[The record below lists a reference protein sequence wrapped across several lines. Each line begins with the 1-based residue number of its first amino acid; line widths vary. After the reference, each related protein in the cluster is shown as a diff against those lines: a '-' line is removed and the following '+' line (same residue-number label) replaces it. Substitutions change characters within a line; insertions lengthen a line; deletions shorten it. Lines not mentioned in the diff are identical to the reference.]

1 VGFVA
6 QQEQVA
12 SGVLGAAATA
22 VTTPGPAP
30 DRVIFAGQSGG
41 VRWAVRA
48 GRDGAGRLAT
58 VLTRTCRG
66 VTDASRVPGSP
77 PRDGQLVSLWTS
89 RDPGFLLLRAA
100 PEVTR
105 VTALLASGDR
115 RRLALSPVIEDL
127 RLRFAAMPLP
137 EEDPLAAVEAASR
150 IGGTRTIEMWRP
162 PGLRRTH
169 RRRVSG
175 SANHSPANKS
185 VTNAVISPAV
195 RPLET

>member
-1 VGFVA
+1 VGFVS

-12 SGVLGAAATA
+12 AGILRAAAA
-22 VTTPGPAP
+22 VSAPGPDPGASP
-30 DRVIFAGQSGG
+30 ARVIFAGQSGG

-77 PRDGQLVSLWTS
+77 PRDGQLVSMWTS
-89 RDPGFLLLRAA
+89 RAPGFLLLRAA

-150 IGGTRTIEMWRP
+150 ISGTRTIEMWRP
-162 PGLRRTH
+162 PA
-169 RRRVSG
+169 
-175 SANHSPANKS
+175 SAAL
-185 VTNAVISPAV
+185 TGAG
-195 RPLET
+195 

>member
-1 VGFVA
+1 MGFVP

-12 SGVLGAAATA
+12 SGVLQAAATVPA
-22 VTTPGPAP
+22 SGAGPGPALA
-30 DRVIFAGQSGG
+30 RVIFAGQSGG

-58 VLTRTCRG
+58 VLTRTWRG
-66 VTDASRVPGSP
+66 VTAASSVPGSP
-77 PRDGQLVSLWTS
+77 PRDGQLVSMWIS
-89 RDPGFLLLRAA
+89 RGPGFLLLRAA

-127 RLRFAAMPLP
+127 RLRFAAAPLP

-150 IGGTRTIEMWRP
+150 ISGPRTIEMWRP
-162 PGLRRTH
+162 PG
-169 RRRVSG
+169 
-175 SANHSPANKS
+175 
-185 VTNAVISPAV
+185 
-195 RPLET
+195 

>member
-1 VGFVA
+1 M
-6 QQEQVA
+6 A
-12 SGVLGAAATA
+12 SGVLAAAPAA
-22 VTTPGPAP
+22 VSAPGPGPAP
-30 DRVIFAGQSGG
+30 ARVIFAGHSGG

-66 VTDASRVPGSP
+66 VNDASCVPGSP

-89 RDPGFLLLRAA
+89 RDPGFLLLRAV

-115 RRLALSPVIEDL
+115 RRLALSPVVEDL

-150 IGGTRTIEMWRP
+150 ISGTRTIEMWRP
-162 PGLRRTH
+162 PGRATLI
-169 RRRVSG
+169 G
-175 SANHSPANKS
+175 AA
-185 VTNAVISPAV
+185 
-195 RPLET
+195 